1 MLMKRFLLFI
11 VFMLLTATGFSLSAQ
26 TDISSSQANTRL
38 RSTASNNT
46 KGPRMPS
53 GEWVDCSYDNGILI
67 LSSSEQTIITGLII
81 IDENNL
87 IQTFCL
93 NDSYEMIPVKINSGA
108 VLIKCYTVDGCE
120 YEGYLYLS

>member
-1 MLMKRFLLFI
+1 MTT
-11 VFMLLTATGFSLSAQ
+11 VGSLYAQ

-53 GEWVDCSYDNGILI
+53 CEWIDCSYDNGTLI
-67 LSSSEQTIITGLII
+67 LSSFNQTIITELII
-81 IDENNL
+81 IDESNL

-93 NDSYEMIPVKINSGA
+93 NDSYEMIPVKINPG
-108 VLIKCYTVDGCE
+108 VILIKCYTENGLE
-120 YEGYLYLS
+120 YEGYLYLH